1 MQKGA
6 LSQNLIAYRTVQADR
21 DKLIAIFEAMKT
33 SSTKTDRFQYIRQ
46 WHGTDETEP
55 IDLTAGLVAHQK
67 TNTSSDAE
75 MLLTARGQLEETVK
89 DGAKV
94 RDGL

>member
-1 MQKGA
+1 MQKGTLA
-6 LSQNLIAYRTVQADR
+6 QNLLAYRTVQADR
-21 DKLIAIFEAMKT
+21 DKLIALFDAMKT

-55 IDLTAGLVAHQK
+55 IDLAAGLVAVDK
-67 TNTSSDAE
+67 ANTAANAE
-75 MLLTARGQLEETVK
+75 VLLTASGQLKETVQ
-89 DGAKV
+89 DGSKV